1 MGILTTDW
9 NRANFRCHRGSFL
22 PDFEALAQ
30 FFDGAAWTMLIL
42 ALASFVQAAVGFA
55 AALLG
60 LPLLLWAGNNLMEA
74 QILIFTA
81 MLPQN
86 IFAVW
91 RLKECIDY
99 REIVIPAT
107 VRILAM
113 PLGVAGLVVVMTWPD
128 SAVNRLVGVLIL
140 AAILCQLIVGV
151 EWKSAKRWYWILI
164 TFGGSGFLQGLSG
177 TSGPPLV
184 LWVHGQK
191 YAADRARAFLFA
203 IYVTNFIPQLFL
215 LWLRFS
221 DEIWKPVIIAF
232 ASLPFVLVG
241 AALGLRGG
249 AMLGDQKL
257 RIVSYVGLT
266 ILALINLAG

>member
-1 MGILTTDW
+1 MP
-9 NRANFRCHRGSFL
+9 A
-22 PDFEALAQ
+22 FEAATQL
-30 FFDGAAWTMLIL
+30 FDGAIWTVLIL
-42 ALASFVQAAVGFA
+42 ALASCVQAAVGFA

-74 QILIFTA
+74 QILIFSA

-86 IFAVW
+86 IFAMW
-91 RLKECIDY
+91 KLKESIDY
-99 REIVIPAT
+99 REIVVPAT
-107 VRILAM
+107 IRILAM

-128 SAVNRLVGVLIL
+128 SAINRLVGTLIL
-140 AAILCQLIVGV
+140 SAVLCQLVVGV

-191 YAADRARAFLFA
+191 YSADRARAFLFA

-215 LWLRFS
+215 LWLRFG
-221 DEIWKPVIIAF
+221 DEVWRPVVLAF
-232 ASLPFVLVG
+232 ASIPMVLIG
-241 AALGLRGG
+241 AAIGLRGG
-249 AMLGDQKL
+249 ARLGDKKL
-257 RIVSYVGLT
+257 RTFSYVGLT
-266 ILALINLAG
+266 ILALINLIG